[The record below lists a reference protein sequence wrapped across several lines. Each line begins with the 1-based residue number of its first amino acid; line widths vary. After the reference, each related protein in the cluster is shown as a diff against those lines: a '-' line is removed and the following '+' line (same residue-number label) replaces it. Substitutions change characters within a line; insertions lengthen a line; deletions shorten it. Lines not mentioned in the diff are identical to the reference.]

1 MSKGKPQNVLGSGL
15 SKDLVS
21 LFRESG
27 LLGKGCLGSPMSV
40 EPLPFSIRLVLAHS
54 CL

>member
-1 MSKGKPQNVLGSGL
+1 MSKGKPQNILESGL

-21 LFRESG
+21 LFSESE
-27 LLGKGCLGSPMSV
+27 LLGKGRLGSPMSA
-40 EPLPFSIRLVLAHS
+40 ELLPFSIRLVLAHS